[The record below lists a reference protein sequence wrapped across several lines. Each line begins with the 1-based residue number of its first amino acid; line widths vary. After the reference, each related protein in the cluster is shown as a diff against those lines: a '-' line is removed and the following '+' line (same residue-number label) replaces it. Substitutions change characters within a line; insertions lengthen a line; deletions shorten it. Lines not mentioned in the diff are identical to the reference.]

1 MSSLTTNQTRLL
13 YIGLAAAAVGVVAYT
28 VWGTDAAKSLPSSTS
43 TSSKGTTSS
52 GYKAPKP
59 QSAAYT
65 PSGDAQTWSVED
77 MKKFLSSRN
86 MGVGHNPSR
95 EELLAMVES
104 KLHEPTSTGFDDPTE
119 WSAEEMR
126 QWLKDNKMDPG
137 PHATRMELLAM
148 VESKMHEPK

>member
-1 MSSLTTNQTRLL
+1 
-13 YIGLAAAAVGVVAYT
+13 
-28 VWGTDAAKSLPSSTS
+28 
-43 TSSKGTTSS
+43 
-52 GYKAPKP
+52 
-59 QSAAYT
+59 
-65 PSGDAQTWSVED
+65 
-77 MKKFLSSRN
+77 